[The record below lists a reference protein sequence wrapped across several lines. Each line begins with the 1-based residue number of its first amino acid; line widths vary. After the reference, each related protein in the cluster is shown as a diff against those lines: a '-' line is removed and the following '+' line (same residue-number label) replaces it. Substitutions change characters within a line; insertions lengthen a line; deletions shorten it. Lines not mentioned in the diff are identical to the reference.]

1 MISASAVTKRH
12 ELIMSLVAG
21 LSPIMQG
28 VEASG
33 HEPVRK
39 HWFQPLGLPFIFD
52 AFQIF
57 FRRVWQSAR
66 LFDYEGFCFR
76 Q

>member
-39 HWFQPLGLPFIFD
+39 HWFLPLVLPVHLLCFSNIFQKSL
-52 AFQIF
+52 AISQT
-57 FRRVWQSAR
+57 
-66 LFDYEGFCFR
+66 L
-76 Q
+76 